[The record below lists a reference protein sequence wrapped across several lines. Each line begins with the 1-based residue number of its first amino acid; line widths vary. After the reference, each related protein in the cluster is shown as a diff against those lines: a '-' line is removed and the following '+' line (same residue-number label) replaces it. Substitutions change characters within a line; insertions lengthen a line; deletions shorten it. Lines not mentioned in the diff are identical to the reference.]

1 MQTTYAFRN
10 LAVSSLLNFQEKEF
24 VNDFFNYFQCNS
36 PLRSSIFL
44 GEEHYKE
51 MLDHNLNWF
60 IKNLESFENEINQV
74 IHTTHQTPINQYFE
88 ELKGY
93 REWVCNVDENKL
105 LYTLNKWNDE
115 VYDEF
120 KKKVDEETDKYFQSD
135 NRKMAH
141 LQEYEV
147 PDYSFMSLLGGRNYL
162 NPNKRKEINYN
173 YFVIEKI
180 PELLDLK
187 FFPEYIHL
195 LKNASGKFATIA
207 DKYILQYDNGKIVSS
222 STVIVNHLEVL
233 QAANAITTGTNM
245 KELPSLKKQKIKW
258 KGTPQEF
265 VELFAP
271 MINDRRI
278 YLNKESEGDTEPIV
292 KILSETFEIKKIK
305 GKGELMDGSL
315 STYFKE
321 YNSNTIKS

>member
-10 LAVSSLLNFQEKEF
+10 LAVNSLLDFQEKEF
-24 VNDFFNYFQCNS
+24 VSDFFNYFQS
-36 PLRSSIFL
+36 KGPFRTSIFL
-44 GEEHYKE
+44 GEDHYKE
-51 MLDHNLNWF
+51 MLDHKMNWF
-60 IKNLESFENEINQV
+60 IKNLQSFEGEINQV

-88 ELKGY
+88 ELKEY
-93 REWVCNVDENKL
+93 REWVCNVDESKL

-120 KKKVDEETDKYFQSD
+120 KKKVDSETEKYFQSD
-135 NRKMAH
+135 NRKMEH
-141 LQEYEV
+141 LQEYEI
-147 PDYSFMSLLGGRNYL
+147 PDYSFINLLGGRNYL

-173 YFVIEKI
+173 YYVIEEI
-180 PELLDLK
+180 PEVLDLK

-195 LKNASGKFATIA
+195 LKYVSDKFATVA

-233 QAANAITTGTNM
+233 QAANAITNGTNK
-245 KELPSLKKQKIKW
+245 KELVASKKPKIKW
-258 KGTPQEF
+258 NGTPQEF

-271 MINDRRI
+271 MINSRRI
-278 YLNKESEGDTEPIV
+278 FLNKESEGDTEPIV
-292 KILSETFEIKKIK
+292 KILSETFEIKKQK

-321 YNSNTIKS
+321 YNSKPVN